1 MLCSTNNPAVKRYMA
16 RFVVA
21 MLAYALFLVLSVLV
35 FVHYRPTGVIA
46 WTLAVLP
53 AVGIIWQMVI
63 FGLYLGEEKD
73 EFMRNLQIQAMLW
86 GIGSTLTVTTV
97 WGFLEGFVHIHHMD
111 PILVYPI
118 FCILSGLSAGLIWTL
133 RYK

>member
-1 MLCSTNNPAVKRYMA
+1 MFCSANNPAVKRYLA
-16 RFVVA
+16 RFVWA
-21 MLAYALFLVLSVLV
+21 MVAYAIFLILSVLV

-118 FCILSGLSAGLIWTL
+118 FCILSDLSAGLIWTL